1 MTHTSMP
8 QTDAQ
13 ANTDLLAQAS
23 RTGRLTAVIGPKTR
37 LGAEVLA
44 QAKARGDATV
54 VIARG
59 EVDEA
64 VLADIGHDV
73 RRPAEVAAALTAGTG
88 GPRDK
93 NLSVHL
99 VICALGP
106 VHTWQTA
113 IDREVVARELGAI
126 EEILVATTG
135 TTGTTRVS
143 YVSSVVALAPGA
155 DRRSYA
161 GWKLLIEH
169 RLREITAR
177 HGAQLSVVYP
187 GRLVEPAD
195 VQKPWHRLH
204 TLYSRLAAHLEQLGR
219 KGPSSKVIGL
229 DARLW
234 LLLRGLSVSAV
245 SVTGNGGSARTTK
258 SEGPAAPNQEFRS

>member
-73 RRPAEVAAALTAGTG
+73 RRPAGVAAALAAGTRD
-88 GPRDK
+88 PRHT
-93 NLSVHL
+93 NPAMHL

-126 EEILVATTG
+126 DEILAA
-135 TTGTTRVS
+135 TTGTTRVT

-234 LLLRGLSVSAV
+234 LLLRGLSVTAA
-245 SVTGNGGSARTTK
+245 SVTGNGGSAPTTK